1 VRILWSIGSLDES
14 QLKNVKRQIKA
25 SIMQLA
31 NKNAFNNVEEYGY
44 TLLPADWGFKQPNSS
59 LGVTHTTLISL

>member
-1 VRILWSIGSLDES
+1 
-14 QLKNVKRQIKA
+14 
-25 SIMQLA
+25 MQLA